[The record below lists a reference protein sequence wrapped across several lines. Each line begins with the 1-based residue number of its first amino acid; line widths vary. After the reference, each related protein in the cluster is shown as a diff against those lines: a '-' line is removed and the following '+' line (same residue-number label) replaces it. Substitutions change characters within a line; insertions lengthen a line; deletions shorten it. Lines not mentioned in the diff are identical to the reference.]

1 MPSPIPNAPKHLSVP
16 SHPRLPPCPL
26 APGRRRHYA
35 VRIFPTMHRALLGPL
50 LWTLGL
56 NIPSLGGCRL
66 PSGFLQDLCSK
77 TARDSSQ
84 ALLGWT
90 PWDLLCVPRQV
101 PSPLWAC
108 FPTCTREEGER
119 SSQVPQTPGWKVLL
133 ADSASLGRHWDLL
146 VPWKAKM

>member
-1 MPSPIPNAPKHLSVP
+1 
-16 SHPRLPPCPL
+16 
-26 APGRRRHYA
+26 
-35 VRIFPTMHRALLGPL
+35 MHRALLGPL

-133 ADSASLGRHWDLL
+133 ADSASLGRHSDLL